1 MPFQP
6 VTNPNPAVPPDPS
19 QGIWEKFILAFEL
32 EFVRVGSYF
41 IPMTPRLLLLP
52 ASLLLGSCMLG
63 PDFKLPDA
71 SGGTHWKESRNV
83 SSSRLPDAWWKL
95 FGDSKLNQLVERS
108 LAANN
113 DLAAAK
119 ARVETARALVGLDR
133 ARLFPTLDLS
143 TSAGIDR
150 ASGNVVTNP
159 AAQLKNQDY
168 RSSFRL
174 AYDPDLWGRNKRLL
188 EGATAQAVASA
199 ALFDAQRLGLAT
211 EVARQYFVLRGL
223 DAQEAIVQDTLV
235 SRKEA
240 LDLQKTK
247 TDAGLTDGLATS
259 RARTELELANND
271 LAIVQR
277 QRGSAEHALAVLCGS
292 RPSDFAVPAK
302 VSGQALPN
310 IRAEL
315 PAAVLFR
322 RPDVRAAEQQLR
334 AANANI
340 GVAEAAFYP
349 SFNLLGAAGIAS
361 LHTSDFLAW
370 ESRVLSL
377 GANAVMPV
385 FDAGANKSKLAA
397 ARSTYDEALATYR
410 QTLLVA
416 LREVEDALVDL
427 KGFARSRSALE
438 AALASSKDTRQ
449 LSQERYTEGLT
460 SYLDV
465 VDADRT
471 VLQTRLSISLVDAQQ
486 RITLAALAK
495 ALGGG
500 WSGK

>member
-1 MPFQP
+1 M
-6 VTNPNPAVPPDPS
+6 
-19 QGIWEKFILAFEL
+19 
-32 EFVRVGSYF
+32 
-41 IPMTPRLLLLP
+41 M
-52 ASLLLGSCMLG
+52 G
-63 PDFKLPDA
+63 PDFKTPGA
-71 SGGTHWKESRNV
+71 SGGTHWKETRNTTA
-83 SSSRLPDAWWKL
+83 SCLPDAWWRL
-95 FGDSKLNQLVERS
+95 FGDAKLNQLIDLS
-108 LAANN
+108 LSANN

-119 ARVETARALVGLDR
+119 ARVETARALIGVDR
-133 ARLFPTLDLS
+133 ARLFPALDLAADTGINRS
-143 TSAGIDR
+143 SA
-150 ASGNVVTNP
+150 NVLTNP
-159 AAQLKNQDY
+159 AAKLDHQNY
-168 RSSFRL
+168 RSNFNL
-174 AYDPDLWGRNKRLL
+174 AYDPDLWGRNKRRL
-188 EGATAQAVASA
+188 EGADANAAASE
-199 ALFDAQRLGLAT
+199 ALYDAQRLGLAT

-223 DAQEAIVQDTLV
+223 DAQEAVVQDTQR

-277 QRGSAEHALAVLCGS
+277 QRGSAEHALAVLCGT
-292 RPSDFAVPAK
+292 RPSDFSIPAK
-302 VSGQALPN
+302 LAEQALPR

-315 PAAVLFR
+315 PAAVLRR

-334 AANANI
+334 VANAQI
-340 GVAEAAFYP
+340 GVAEAALYP
-349 SFNLLGAAGIAS
+349 SFSLFGEAGLES
-361 LHTSDFLAW
+361 LKLSNFLAW
-370 ESRVLSL
+370 ESRVLAL
-377 GANAVMPV
+377 GVDAAMPI
-385 FDAGANKSKLAA
+385 FDAGSNKSKLAA
-397 ARSTYDEALATYR
+397 ARSTYDEALAAYR
-410 QTLLVA
+410 QTLLIA

-438 AALASSKDTRQ
+438 AALTSSKDTRQ
-449 LSQERYTEGLT
+449 LSQERYNEGLT

-471 VLQTRLSISLVDAQQ
+471 VLQTRLALSMVDAQQ